1 MKRLS
6 AQEQPHSIVKVCIF
20 LYLLMVLVRVVFSI
34 YHPPRLSFS
43 MADSERYYY
52 SGLYFAQT
60 GQICYPVPVKS
71 AWIMPGI
78 SILIGTLARLFSEET
93 QHLWAIRICWILI
106 GSLAPVFIYR
116 SARLFIPHTYALF
129 AAACY
134 LLPWYIEYDC
144 YVTTEGPAFALLT
157 IALYYGLAS
166 GRAPSLWRNV
176 VPFSIFLVLSVL
188 FRASGLFLLPV
199 ILIWQL
205 LCRKT
210 AFRTLLRNVFVSCAF
225 LAVLIVPWSI
235 RNARVFH
242 DFIPLTYTTGD
253 VIYEGSY
260 VGEGVPSDD
269 EFLAVYENDDPV
281 EDLLQTKPYL
291 FDAEGNPIDDS
302 ALQYISHL
310 GKEYYG
316 KGRMRLWFRLRPMDF
331 LKTQLYLKPKSLLN
345 DVWYWDQVFGV
356 SLNAAVRVRQ
366 INLLFCLLAGLLSIL
381 RKKLILPVWFLGI
394 TYVVNLYI
402 VASALPVDRYGQACM
417 PYRLILGAIGVYLLA
432 DFLQSKIRRKNLAET
447 A

>member
-1 MKRLS
+1 
-6 AQEQPHSIVKVCIF
+6 
-20 LYLLMVLVRVVFSI
+20 
-34 YHPPRLSFS
+34 
-43 MADSERYYY
+43 
-52 SGLYFAQT
+52 
-60 GQICYPVPVKS
+60 
-71 AWIMPGI
+71 MPGI
-78 SILIGTLARLFSEET
+78 SILIGTLARLFPQEA

-116 SARLFIPHTYALF
+116 SARLFIRHTYALL

-144 YVTTEGPAFALLT
+144 YVTTEGPAFALF
-157 IALYYGLAS
+157 IAALYYGLRS
-166 GRAPSLWRNV
+166 GYAPSSLRNMV
-176 VPFSIFLVLSVL
+176 LFSGFLVLSIF
-188 FRASGLFLLPV
+188 FRASGLFLVPV
-199 ILIWQL
+199 IFIWQI
-205 LCRKT
+205 LCKKT
-210 AFRTLLRNVFVSCAF
+210 TVRTLLRNVAVVFVF

-281 EDLLQTKPYL
+281 EELLQTKPYL
-291 FDAEGNPIDDS
+291 FDADGNPIDDS